1 MQNTNVDL
9 TELPN
14 LQNSSQSS
22 ENTCKHISETSFFIV
37 GKISLGCHQCC
48 LNPVEI
54 FRASWCIQ
62 QFRKMAHHLSL
73 AQSARLLV
81 YLVPTYFFQ
90 VHYQARQLCQLKK
103 TCFFQTIDLCCSSK
117 SFSIGSQDYYNAI
130 IILLRIQICGGLK
143 DGNIKRIEMPL
154 KQSIFVHQIQMLR
167 GCFQLII
174 YNQINDTW
182 LPSVMVSS
190 LGSFFFPFL

>member
-9 TELPN
+9 TEYPN

-22 ENTCKHISETSFFIV
+22 ENTCKHIYETSFIFIV
-37 GKISLGCHQCC
+37 GKISLGCHQFC
-48 LNPVEI
+48 LNLVEI
-54 FRASWCIQ
+54 FRASRFIQ
-62 QFRKMAHHLSL
+62 QFRKVAHHLSL

-81 YLVPTYFFQ
+81 YLVSTYFFQ

-103 TCFFQTIDLCCSSK
+103 TCFFQSIDLCCSSK

-174 YNQINDTW
+174 YN
-182 LPSVMVSS
+182 
-190 LGSFFFPFL
+190 